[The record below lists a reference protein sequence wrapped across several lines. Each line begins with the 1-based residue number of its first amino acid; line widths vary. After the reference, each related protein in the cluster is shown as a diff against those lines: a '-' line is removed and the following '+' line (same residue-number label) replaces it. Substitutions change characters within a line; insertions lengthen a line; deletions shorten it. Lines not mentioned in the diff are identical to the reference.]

1 MTPHV
6 REAETAPIAVN
17 SSPKIVVAFNA
28 IDPAKPALKA
38 KVKAP
43 GTAEDTGP
51 SLLSKRRRRWARL
64 GNR

>member
-17 SSPKIVVAFNA
+17 SSPKKVVAFNA
-28 IDPAKPALKA
+28 IDPAKPTMTA

-43 GTAEDTGP
+43 ELAEDKGP
-51 SLLSKRRRRWARL
+51 SLLSQRRRRWARL
-64 GNR
+64 SNR

>member
-17 SSPKIVVAFNA
+17 SSPKMVVAFNA

-38 KVKAP
+38 KVKTP
-43 GTAEDTGP
+43 EVAEDNGP

-64 GNR
+64 SNR